1 MHGRNILAQKGEIV
15 KKFVDITFQMCYNY
29 STINYTQ
36 LECAMR
42 KRDVET
48 ERLNLYLPKTLVE
61 DLRRYVPGGER
72 TRFVAETLA
81 QALRRLKL
89 RAAIEASAGA
99 WSDEAHPEL
108 DSGEDIDRWIE
119 EGRAVLGWDRAQEGN
134 YA

>member
-1 MHGRNILAQKGEIV
+1 M
-15 KKFVDITFQMCYNY
+15 
-29 STINYTQ
+29 
-36 LECAMR
+36 
-42 KRDVET
+42 ET